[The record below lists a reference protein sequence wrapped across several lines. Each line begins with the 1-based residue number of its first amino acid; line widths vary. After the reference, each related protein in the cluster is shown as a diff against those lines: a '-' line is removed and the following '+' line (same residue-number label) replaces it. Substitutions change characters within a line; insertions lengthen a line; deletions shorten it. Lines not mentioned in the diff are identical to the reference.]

1 MSGKNIQ
8 DLKFGAEQDVDMVFA
23 SFIGKEAD
31 VHEFRAVPGEKDKN
45 TKITSK
51 IENGEGVRM
60 FDEILETRGGIVVAC
75 GELGIE
81 TTAEKVF
88 LAQRTMQ
95 PSWGAHHLS
104 HINAG
109 EHDQETLPHSC

>member
-1 MSGKNIQ
+1 MSEKNIQ

-31 VHEFRAVPGEKDKN
+31 VREFREVLGEKDKN

-51 IENGEGVRM
+51 IENREGVRM
-60 FDEILETRGGIVVAC
+60 FDEILEARGGIMVAC

-81 TTAEKVF
+81 ITAEKVF
-88 LAQRTMQ
+88 LAQRMMQ
-95 PSWGAHHLS
+95 PSWESHHLR
-104 HINAG
+104 HTDAG
-109 EHDQETLPHSC
+109 EHDQETPPHSC